1 MKKRA
6 GRPNWRKK
14 NWEIGENRKSLLSFH
29 YRFFILTETG
39 IGRVD
44 SRKIR
49 AVYNFIMNGIGRVKE
64 DVLFSLSYSVS
75 INRVGEIKL
84 LMYKCKSEMDRST

>member
-1 MKKRA
+1 M
-6 GRPNWRKK
+6 
-14 NWEIGENRKSLLSFH
+14 
-29 YRFFILTETG
+29 
-39 IGRVD
+39 D

-49 AVYNFIMNGIGRVKE
+49 AVYNFIMNGRVKE

-75 INRVGEIKL
+75 INYVGEIKL

>member
-1 MKKRA
+1 M
-6 GRPNWRKK
+6 
-14 NWEIGENRKSLLSFH
+14 
-29 YRFFILTETG
+29 
-39 IGRVD
+39 D

-49 AVYNFIMNGIGRVKE
+49 TVYNFIMNGIGRVKE

-75 INRVGEIKL
+75 INCVGEIKL

>member
-1 MKKRA
+1 M
-6 GRPNWRKK
+6 
-14 NWEIGENRKSLLSFH
+14 
-29 YRFFILTETG
+29 
-39 IGRVD
+39 D